1 MNINFG
7 LMPPPSE
14 DMLFAPQPNGKRK
27 KLKGKDRK
35 KVYAIRARQDL
46 AAWLETSSLRMSRAA

>member
-7 LMPPPSE
+7 LFPPPE
-14 DMLFAPQPNGKRK
+14 NPFTIMPNGKRR

-35 KVYAIRARQDL
+35 KAYTDRAKKDL
-46 AAWLETSSLRMSRAA
+46 QTWLSDNDTIAA